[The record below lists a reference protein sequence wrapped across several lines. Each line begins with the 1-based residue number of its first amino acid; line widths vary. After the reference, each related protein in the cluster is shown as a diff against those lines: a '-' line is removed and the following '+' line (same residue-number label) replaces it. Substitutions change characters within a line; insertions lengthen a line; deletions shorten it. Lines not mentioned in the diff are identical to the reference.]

1 LSLEAD
7 VARGHAVYRKICFQC
22 HRAGSEGHAVGP
34 DLVSVQN
41 KSPDDLLIAILDPN
55 REAQPI
61 YTTYTAATLQGQVY
75 TGIIAAE
82 TAASLTLR
90 RAEAKEDTVQR
101 DQLDELLSNGV
112 SLMPEGV
119 EKDLSPQQI
128 ADVIAFIKA
137 QTAK

>member
-1 LSLEAD
+1 M
-7 VARGHAVYRKICFQC
+7 
-22 HRAGSEGHAVGP
+22 
-34 DLVSVQN
+34 VSVQN

-61 YTTYTAATLQGQVY
+61 FTTYTAATQSGQVF

-101 DQLDELLSNGV
+101 DQLDELISNGV

-119 EKDLSPQQI
+119 EKDLTPQQV
-128 ADVIAFIKA
+128 ADVIAYIKSLA
-137 QTAK
+137 AAAK